1 MRKVADLTNFT
12 DSVKVLSI
20 NQPIGGDAMKAEN
33 KIKGSWRNIVS
44 LPISTANVIAGEQW
58 YIEANHIATTIGHLA
73 GYVDFKATSVGA
85 GILAALS
92 PRREWDLNV
101 SQAILLVTE
110 GTKKHFQ
117 VQHDKALAILAGKD
131 PVKVLGDKAR
141 KTQAFYLAI
150 LYPNNDWSPVV
161 IDRHASAIYKG
172 EVISEKDLKHLDS
185 TKVYSRIENAYM
197 KGSRVTGMNHHVL
210 QAMTWGQ
217 WRENKRQSW

>member
-1 MRKVADLTNFT
+1 MKRTNLQTFT
-12 DSVKVLSI
+12 DSAKVRNI
-20 NQPIGGDAMKAEN
+20 KFAIGGDDMTKAHN
-33 KIKGSWRNIVS
+33 KIRGSWRNIVN

-58 YIEANHIATTIGHLA
+58 YIEANEIATTIGKLA
-73 GYVDFKATSVGA
+73 GYEGFRATSVGA
-85 GILAALS
+85 GILSALS

-101 SQAILLVTE
+101 SQAILLVTK

-131 PVKVLGDKAR
+131 PIKVLGDKAR

-172 EVISEKDLKHLDS
+172 EVISERDLKHLDS
-185 TKVYSRIENAYM
+185 SKVYSRIENAYY
-197 KGSRVTGMNHHVL
+197 KGSKVTGMNHHVL
-210 QAMTWGQ
+210 QAMTWSQ